1 MVQDI
6 VWSKVQIGS
15 NTLGLVKVYFYDL
28 DISINE
34 EGLKRP
40 VGLCKTGCKSA
51 LTYRLLR
58 IYPDVLAVKDLA

>member
-40 VGLCKTGCKSA
+40 VGLRKSSH
-51 LTYRLLR
+51 TD
-58 IYPDVLAVKDLA
+58 ILAVKDLP